1 MTNFKLGLNKSFFSY
16 TYLGEIMKKLIIICI
31 MLLIPINI
39 KAIETSATS
48 AILVDT
54 DSGRILYSK
63 DIHNK
68 RSIASISK
76 IMTAIIAIESNK
88 LNDVVEIND
97 SIDKAYGSG
106 IYIKK
111 GEHIKLED
119 LVYGLMLRSGNDAAL
134 AISNY
139 IGGTT
144 EEFVNIMNQKA
155 QELGMKNTLF
165 RNPSGLDEED
175 EGNISTAYDMSLLI
189 SYAIKNDKFKEITGT
204 KHHKVETDKNIYS
217 WTNKNKLLFSY
228 KNTTGGKTGFTV
240 KARRTLVTTASKDNL
255 NLAVVTLNDGNDFKD
270 HQDLF
275 EYGFNNYTNY
285 QLLKKGTINIPD
297 TNNNLEYYIEND
309 YTYPLLETEENS
321 ILIKYNLEK
330 NPSENAGNIE
340 IYLGDKLLHKEP
352 LFSKEKEIKQKKSL
366 LQKIKE
372 FFKHDK

>member
-1 MTNFKLGLNKSFFSY
+1 
-16 TYLGEIMKKLIIICI
+16 MKKLIIICI
-31 MLLIPINI
+31 MLLIPVRI

-76 IMTAIIAIESNK
+76 IMTAILAIESNK

-111 GEHIKLED
+111 GEHISLEN

-134 AISNY
+134 AIADY
-139 IGGTT
+139 VGGNT
-144 EEFVNIMNQKA
+144 EQFVKQMNEKA
-155 QELGMKNTLF
+155 KELGMKNTLF

-175 EGNISTAYDMSLLI
+175 GGNISTSYDMSLLI
-189 SYAIKNDKFKEITGT
+189 SYAIRNDKFKEITGT
-204 KHHKVETDKNIYS
+204 KYHKGETDINIYT

-228 KNTTGGKTGFTV
+228 KNTTGGKTGYTV
-240 KARRTLVTTASKDNL
+240 KARRTLVTTASNDNL

-270 HQDLF
+270 HKDLF

-285 QLLKKGTINIPD
+285 KILKKGTLDIPD
-297 TNNNLEYYIEND
+297 KENNKYYIEND
-309 YTYPLLETEENS
+309 YTYPLLETEEDS
-321 ILIKYNLEK
+321 ILIKYKLEK
-330 NPSENAGNIE
+330 NPNEKAGEIE
-340 IYLGDKLLHKEP
+340 VYLGDKLLHKEP
-352 LFSKEKEIKQKKSL
+352 ILIKEKEIKQKKSIF
-366 LQKIKE
+366 QKIKE
-372 FFKHDK
+372 LFKHDK

>member
-1 MTNFKLGLNKSFFSY
+1 
-16 TYLGEIMKKLIIICI
+16 MKKIIIICI
-31 MLLIPINI
+31 MLLIPISI

-68 RSIASISK
+68 RSVASISK
-76 IMTAIIAIESNK
+76 IMTAILAIESDK
-88 LNDVVEIND
+88 LNDMVEIND

-111 GEHIKLED
+111 GEHISLEN

-134 AISNY
+134 AISDY
-139 IGGTT
+139 VGGSV
-144 EEFVNIMNQKA
+144 EEFINQMNKKA
-155 QELGMKNTLF
+155 EDLGMKETLF

-175 EGNISTAYDMSLLI
+175 GGNISTAYDMSLLI

-204 KHHKVETDKNIYS
+204 KYHKVETDKNTYT

-240 KARRTLVTTASKDNL
+240 KARRTLITTARKDNL

-297 TNNNLEYYIEND
+297 TNNDLEYYIEND
-309 YTYPLLETEENS
+309 YTYPLLETEEDS
-321 ILIKYNLEK
+321 IIIKYKLEK
-330 NPSENAGNIE
+330 NPQENAGNIE
-340 IYLGDKLLHKEP
+340 VYLGDKLLHAEP
-352 LFSKEKEIKQKKSL
+352 IYIKEKQQKQKKSIF
-366 LQKIKE
+366 QKIKE
-372 FFKHDK
+372 IFKHDK

>member
-1 MTNFKLGLNKSFFSY
+1 
-16 TYLGEIMKKLIIICI
+16 MKKIIIICI

-76 IMTAIIAIESNK
+76 IMTAIIAVESNK

-97 SIDKAYGSG
+97 SINKAYGSG

-134 AISNY
+134 AISDY
-139 IGGTT
+139 VGGNT
-144 EEFVNIMNQKA
+144 EEFVNQMNEKA
-155 QELGMKNTLF
+155 NKLGMKNTLF

-175 EGNISTAYDMSLLI
+175 GGNISTAYDMSLLI
-189 SYAIKNDKFKEITGT
+189 SYAIKNDKFKEITST
-204 KHHKVETDKNIYS
+204 KYHKVETDKNIYT
-217 WTNKNKLLFSY
+217 WTNKNKLLFLY

-240 KARRTLVTTASKDNL
+240 KARRTLITTASKDNL
-255 NLAVVTLNDGNDFKD
+255 NLAVVTLNDGNDFQD
-270 HQDLF
+270 HKDLF
-275 EYGFNNYTNY
+275 EYGFNNYENY
-285 QLLKKGTINIPD
+285 QILKKGILNIPD
-297 TNNNLEYYIEND
+297 TDSDKEYYIEND
-309 YTYPLLETEENS
+309 YVYPLLETEKES
-321 ILIKYNLEK
+321 ILIKYKLEK
-330 NPSENAGNIE
+330 NPKDTAGEIE
-340 IYLGDKLLHKEP
+340 VYLGDKLLHKEP
-352 LFSKEKEIKQKKSL
+352 IFIKEKEIIKKKSL
-366 LQKIKE
+366 FQRIKE
-372 FFKHDK
+372 IFKHDK

>member
-1 MTNFKLGLNKSFFSY
+1 
-16 TYLGEIMKKLIIICI
+16 MKKIIIICI

-48 AILVDT
+48 AILIDT

-76 IMTAIIAIESNK
+76 IMTAILAIESNK
-88 LNDVVEIND
+88 LDDIVEIND

-111 GEHIKLED
+111 GEHISLEN

-139 IGGTT
+139 VGGAT
-144 EEFVNIMNQKA
+144 EEFVNQMNKKA
-155 QELGMKNTLF
+155 NELGMKNTLF

-175 EGNISTAYDMSLLI
+175 GGNISTAYDMSLLI
-189 SYAIKNDKFKEITGT
+189 SYAMKNEKFKEITGT
-204 KHHKVETDKNIYS
+204 KNHKVETDKNIYT

-228 KNTTGGKTGFTV
+228 KNTTGGKTGYTV

-255 NLAVVTLNDGNDFKD
+255 NLAVVTLNDGNDFQD
-270 HQDLF
+270 HKDLF

-285 QLLKKGTINIPD
+285 QILKKGKLDIPE
-297 TNNNLEYYIEND
+297 TNNIEYYIEND
-309 YTYPLLETEENS
+309 YTYPLLETETEN
-321 ILIKYNLEK
+321 IMLKYKLEK
-330 NPSENAGNIE
+330 NPKETGGKIE
-340 IYLGDKLLHKEP
+340 VYLGDKLLHIEP
-352 LFSKEKEIKQKKSL
+352 IQIKEKEIKQKKSL
-366 LQKIKE
+366 LQRIKE
-372 FFKHDK
+372 LFKNDK

>member
-1 MTNFKLGLNKSFFSY
+1 
-16 TYLGEIMKKLIIICI
+16 MKKLIIICI
-31 MLLIPINI
+31 MLLIPVRI

-68 RSIASISK
+68 RSVASISK
-76 IMTAIIAIESNK
+76 IMTAILAIESNK
-88 LNDVVEIND
+88 LDDVVEIND

-111 GEHIKLED
+111 GEHISLEN

-139 IGGTT
+139 VGGTT
-144 EEFVNIMNQKA
+144 EEFVNMMNNKA
-155 QELGMKNTLF
+155 QELGMKNSLF

-175 EGNISTAYDMSLLI
+175 GGNISTAHDMSLLI
-189 SYAIKNDKFKEITGT
+189 SYAMKNEKFKEITGT
-204 KHHKVETDKNIYS
+204 KHHRVETDKNIYS

-270 HQDLF
+270 HKDLF

-285 QLLKKGTINIPD
+285 QILKKGILDIPD
-297 TNNNLEYYIEND
+297 QNNDKEYYIEND
-309 YTYPLLETEENS
+309 YTYPLLETEKEN
-321 ILIKYNLEK
+321 ILLKYKLEK
-330 NPSENAGNIE
+330 NPKETGGNIE
-340 IYLGDKLLHKEP
+340 VYLGDKIIHIEP
-352 LFSKEKEIKQKKSL
+352 IQIKEKEQKQKKTL
-366 LQKIKE
+366 IQKIKE
-372 FFKHDK
+372 IFKHDK

>member
-1 MTNFKLGLNKSFFSY
+1 
-16 TYLGEIMKKLIIICI
+16 MKKIIIICI

-76 IMTAIIAIESNK
+76 IMTAILAIESDK
-88 LNDVVEIND
+88 LDDVIEIDD

-111 GEHIKLED
+111 GEHISLED

-134 AISNY
+134 AISDY
-139 IGGTT
+139 VGGTT
-144 EEFVNIMNQKA
+144 EEFVNMMNNKA
-155 QELGMKNTLF
+155 KELGMKDTLF

-175 EGNISTAYDMSLLI
+175 GGNISTTYDMSLLI
-189 SYAIKNDKFKEITGT
+189 SYAIRNDKFKEITGT
-204 KHHKVETDKNIYS
+204 KYHKVETDKNVYT

-270 HQDLF
+270 HKDLF

-285 QLLKKGTINIPD
+285 QILKKGVLNIPD
-297 TNNNLEYYIEND
+297 TNNDKEYYIEND
-309 YTYPLLETEENS
+309 YTYPLLEKEEDS
-321 ILIKYNLEK
+321 ILIKYKLEK
-330 NPSENAGNIE
+330 NPQEIAGNIE
-340 IYLGDKLLHKEP
+340 VYLGDKLLHKEP
-352 LFSKEKEIKQKKSL
+352 ILLKEKETIKKKSL
-366 LQKIKE
+366 FQKIKDL
-372 FFKHDK
+372 FK

>member
-1 MTNFKLGLNKSFFSY
+1 
-16 TYLGEIMKKLIIICI
+16 MKKLIIICI
-31 MLLIPINI
+31 MLLIPVRI

-76 IMTAIIAIESNK
+76 IMTAILAIESNK
-88 LNDVVEIND
+88 MSDVVEIND

-111 GEHIKLED
+111 GEHISLED

-139 IGGTT
+139 VGGTT
-144 EEFVNIMNQKA
+144 EEFVNMMNQKA

-175 EGNISTAYDMSLLI
+175 GGNISTAYDMSLLI
-189 SYAIKNDKFKEITGT
+189 SYAIKNEKFKEITGT

-270 HQDLF
+270 HKDLF

-297 TNNNLEYYIEND
+297 TNNNLEYYIENN
-309 YTYPLLETEENS
+309 YTYPLLETEEDS
-321 ILIKYNLEK
+321 VLIKYNLEK
-330 NPSENAGNIE
+330 NPKETAGNIE
-340 IYLGDKLLHKEP
+340 VYLGDKLLHKEP

>member
-1 MTNFKLGLNKSFFSY
+1 
-16 TYLGEIMKKLIIICI
+16 MKKLIIICI

-39 KAIETSATS
+39 KALETSATS

-76 IMTAIIAIESNK
+76 IMTAILAIESNK
-88 LNDVVEIND
+88 LDDIVIIGDE
-97 SIDKAYGSG
+97 IDKAYGSG

-111 GEHIKLED
+111 GEHISLEN

-139 IGGTT
+139 VGGST
-144 EEFVNIMNQKA
+144 EEFVNQMNKKA
-155 QELGMKNTLF
+155 NELGMKNTLF

-175 EGNISTAYDMSLLI
+175 GGNISTAYDMSLLI
-189 SYAIKNDKFKEITGT
+189 SYAIKNEKFKEITGT
-204 KHHKVETDKNIYS
+204 KNHKVETDKNIYT
-217 WTNKNKLLFSY
+217 WTNKNKLLFAY
-228 KNTTGGKTGFTV
+228 KNTTGGKTGYTV

-255 NLAVVTLNDGNDFKD
+255 NLAVVTLNDGNDFQD
-270 HQDLF
+270 HKDLF

-285 QLLKKGTINIPD
+285 QILKKGKLDIPE
-297 TNNNLEYYIEND
+297 TNNIEYYIEND
-309 YTYPLLETEENS
+309 YTYPLLETETEN
-321 ILIKYNLEK
+321 IMLKYKLEK
-330 NPSENAGNIE
+330 NPTETGGKIE
-340 IYLGDKLLHKEP
+340 VYLGDRILHIEP
-352 LFSKEKEIKQKKSL
+352 IHIKEKEIKQKKSL

-372 FFKHDK
+372 LFKNDK

>member
-1 MTNFKLGLNKSFFSY
+1 
-16 TYLGEIMKKLIIICI
+16 MKKLIIICI

-88 LNDVVEIND
+88 LNDVIEIND

-111 GEHIKLED
+111 GEHISLEN

-134 AISNY
+134 AISDY
-139 IGGTT
+139 VGGNT
-144 EEFVNIMNQKA
+144 EEFVNMMNKKA

-175 EGNISTAYDMSLLI
+175 GGNISTAYDMSLLI

-204 KHHKVETDKNIYS
+204 KYHKVETDKNIYS

-270 HQDLF
+270 HKDLF

-285 QLLKKGTINIPD
+285 QILKKGKLDIPD
-297 TNNNLEYYIEND
+297 TKNIEYYIEND
-309 YTYPLLETEENS
+309 YTYPLSEQEENN
-321 ILIKYNLEK
+321 IFIKYKLEK
-330 NPSENAGNIE
+330 NPKDQVGEVE

-352 LFSKEKEIKQKKSL
+352 IIKKEPEQKQKKSL
-366 LQKIKE
+366 FQKIKDL
-372 FFKHDK
+372 FNDK

>member
-1 MTNFKLGLNKSFFSY
+1 
-16 TYLGEIMKKLIIICI
+16 MKKIIIICI
-31 MLLIPINI
+31 ILLMPINI

-68 RSIASISK
+68 RSVASISK
-76 IMTAIIAIESNK
+76 IMTAILAVESNK
-88 LNDVVEIND
+88 LDDVVEIND

-111 GEHIKLED
+111 GEHISLED

-139 IGGTT
+139 VGEST
-144 EEFVNIMNQKA
+144 EEFVKMMNNKA
-155 QELGMKNTLF
+155 KELGMKNTLF

-175 EGNISTAYDMSLLI
+175 GGNISTTYDMSLLI
-189 SYAIKNDKFKEITGT
+189 SYAIRNDKFKEITGT
-204 KHHKVETDKNIYS
+204 KYHKVETDKNVYT

-270 HQDLF
+270 HKDLF

-285 QLLKKGTINIPD
+285 QILKKGILNIPD
-297 TNNNLEYYIEND
+297 KNNDKEYYIEND
-309 YTYPLLETEENS
+309 YTYPLLETEEDS
-321 ILIKYNLEK
+321 ILIKYKLEK
-330 NPSENAGNIE
+330 NPQEIAGNIE
-340 IYLGDKLLHKEP
+340 VYLGDKLLHKEP
-352 LFSKEKEIKQKKSL
+352 ILIKETEIIKNKSL
-366 LQKIKE
+366 FQKIKE
-372 FFKHDK
+372 LFK

>member
-1 MTNFKLGLNKSFFSY
+1 
-16 TYLGEIMKKLIIICI
+16 MKKLLIILL
-31 MLLIPINI
+31 LLIPLNI

-76 IMTAIIAIESNK
+76 IMTAILAIESNK
-88 LNDVVEIND
+88 LDDVIEIND

-111 GEHIKLED
+111 GEHISLEN

-134 AISNY
+134 AIADY
-139 IGGTT
+139 VGGNN
-144 EEFVNIMNQKA
+144 EEFIKMMNKKA
-155 QELGMKNTLF
+155 IELGMKNTLF

-175 EGNISTAYDMSLLI
+175 GGNISTAYDMSLLI
-189 SYAIKNDKFKEITGT
+189 SYAIKNEKFKEITKT
-204 KHHKVETDKNIYS
+204 KYHKVETDKNIYT

-270 HQDLF
+270 HKDLF

-285 QLLKKGTINIPD
+285 QLLKKGKINIPD
-297 TNNNLEYYIEND
+297 TQDKEYYIEND
-309 YTYPLLETEENS
+309 YTYPLLESEENS
-321 ILIKYNLEK
+321 ILIKYKLEK
-330 NPSENAGNIE
+330 NPKETAGNIE

-352 LFSKEKEIKQKKSL
+352 LYIKQNEIIKKKSFF
-366 LQKIKE
+366 QKIKE
-372 FFKHDK
+372 IFIK

>member
-1 MTNFKLGLNKSFFSY
+1 
-16 TYLGEIMKKLIIICI
+16 MKKIIIICI
-31 MLLIPINI
+31 MLLIPIKI

-68 RSIASISK
+68 RSVASISK

-88 LNDVVEIND
+88 MSDVVEIND

-111 GEHIKLED
+111 GEHISLED

-139 IGGTT
+139 VGGST
-144 EEFVNIMNQKA
+144 EEFVNLMNNKA

-175 EGNISTAYDMSLLI
+175 GGNISTAYDMSLLI

-228 KNTTGGKTGFTV
+228 NNTTGGKTGFTV

-270 HQDLF
+270 HHDLF

-285 QLLKKGTINIPD
+285 QLLKKGTITVPD
-297 TNNNLEYYIEND
+297 QNNDKEYYIEND

-330 NPSENAGNIE
+330 NPKEKAGNIE

-352 LFSKEKEIKQKKSL
+352 LLYKEKEKQKQKKSL
-366 LQKIKE
+366 LQRIKE
-372 FFKHDK
+372 FFKNDK